1 MKVLVMAAGAVGG
14 YFGSVLAQGGN
25 DVRFIARGENL
36 LAIRERGLN
45 VRSVTLGDF
54 SIRAPVSD
62 SVDGSWLPDLVLF
75 CVKSY
80 HNREA
85 IRCIAPAV
93 GPDTA
98 ILTLQNGIGSGDDL
112 AAAFGAEKVMLGAA
126 YVEAAH
132 PAPGV
137 FEEQGGTCRIVFA
150 EPDNRKSSRSVSILE
165 TLRASGIDAE
175 IADDIDRALWAKLV
189 FICGLSGMTCVT
201 RSSFA
206 EVMNTPQTADLTLN
220 VIQEAA
226 AVTRA
231 LGVDLDADIVES
243 TMESFRRDRD
253 DLISSMHTDLEAGRP
268 LELANLNGKVSALGS
283 GLGVPTP
290 ANDFITVCLTPAL
303 NRAGSTLGER
313 DRRFE
318 TRPYSLASQPPK
330 LS

>member
-14 YFGSVLAQGGN
+14 YFGGVLFARGDD
-25 DVRFIARGENL
+25 DVRFIARGDNL
-36 LAIRERGLN
+36 RAIRERGLN
-45 VRSVTLGDF
+45 VRSVTSGDF

-85 IRCIAPAV
+85 IQCIAPAV

-112 AAAFGAEKVMLGAA
+112 AAAFGVEKVMLGAA

-150 EPDNRKSSRSVSILE
+150 EPDNRKSSRSVSVLE
-165 TLRASGIDAE
+165 MLRASGIDAE
-175 IADDIDRALWAKLV
+175 IADDIDRVLWAKLV

-226 AVTRA
+226 AVARA
-231 LGVDLDADIVES
+231 LGVNLDADIVES

-268 LELANLNGKVSALGS
+268 LELANLNGKVSAVGKGS
-283 GLGVPTP
+283 WRSNAHKRLHHRLSDAGPQQGGLC
-290 ANDFITVCLTPAL
+290 A
-303 NRAGSTLGER
+303 
-313 DRRFE
+313 RRE
-318 TRPYSLASQPPK
+318 VTDLEIGRT
-330 LS
+330 

>member
-1 MKVLVMAAGAVGG
+1 MRVLVMAAGAVGG
-14 YFGSVLAQGGN
+14 YFGGVLFARGDD
-25 DVRFIARGENL
+25 DVRFIARGDNL
-36 LAIRERGLN
+36 RAIRERGLT
-45 VRSVTLGDF
+45 VRSVTAGDWVV
-54 SIRAPVSD
+54 RVPVGD
-62 SVDGSWLPDLVLF
+62 SVDGTWVPDLVLF

-112 AAAFGAEKVMLGAA
+112 AAAFGVEKVMLGAA

-150 EPDNRKSSRSVSILE
+150 EPDNRKSSRSVSIQE
-165 TLRASGIDAE
+165 ALRASGIDAE

-189 FICGLSGMTCVT
+189 FICGLSGMTCIT

-206 EVMNTPQTADLTLN
+206 EVMNTPQTSDFTLN
-220 VIQEAA
+220 VIREAA
-226 AVTRA
+226 AVARA
-231 LGVDLDADIVES
+231 LGVNLDVDIVES

-268 LELANLNGKVSALGS
+268 LELANLNGKVSALGR
-283 GLGVPTP
+283 GIGVLTP
-290 ANDFITVCLTPAL
+290 ANDFITACLTPAL
-303 NRAGSTLGER
+303 NRAVCARGER
-313 DRRFE
+313 DRRV
-318 TRPYSLASQPPK
+318 
-330 LS
+330 

>member
-14 YFGSVLAQGGN
+14 YFGGVLFARGDD
-25 DVRFIARGENL
+25 DVRFVARGDNL
-36 LAIRERGLN
+36 RAIRERGLT
-45 VRSVTLGDF
+45 VRSVTAGDWAV
-54 SIRAPVSD
+54 RVPVSD
-62 SVDGSWLPDLVLF
+62 SVDRSWLPDLVLF

-85 IRCIAPAV
+85 IQCIAPAV

-112 AAAFGAEKVMLGAA
+112 AAAFGVEKVMLGAA

-150 EPDNRKSSRSVSILE
+150 EPDNRKSSRSVSVLE
-165 TLRASGIDAE
+165 MLRASGIDSE
-175 IADDIDRALWAKLV
+175 IADDIDRVLWAKLV

-206 EVMNTPQTADLTLN
+206 EVMNTPETADLTLK

-226 AVTRA
+226 DVARA
-231 LGVDLDADIVES
+231 AGVNLDADIVES

-253 DLISSMHTDLEAGRP
+253 DLISSMHADLVAGRP

-283 GLGVPTP
+283 SLGIPTL
-290 ANDFITVCLTPAL
+290 ANDFITACLTPAL
-303 NRAGSTLGER
+303 NRAVSALGE
-313 DRRFE
+313 
-318 TRPYSLASQPPK
+318 S
-330 LS
+330 

>member
-1 MKVLVMAAGAVGG
+1 MKALVMAAGAVGG
-14 YFGSVLAQGGN
+14 YFGSVLARGGN
-25 DVRFIARGENL
+25 EVRFIARGDNL
-36 LAIRERGLN
+36 RAIRERGLT
-45 VRSVTLGDF
+45 VRSVTSGDF
-54 SIRAPVSD
+54 SIRTPVSD
-62 SVDGSWLPDLVLF
+62 SVDGSWIPDLVLF

-132 PAPGV
+132 PEPGM
-137 FEEQGGTCRIVFA
+137 FEEHGGTCRIVFA
-150 EPDNRKSSRSVSILE
+150 EPDSRKSPRSVSILD

-175 IADDIDRALWAKLV
+175 ISDDIDRALWAKLV

-206 EVMNTPQTADLTLN
+206 EVMNTPQTADLTLS
-220 VIQEAA
+220 VIEEVA
-226 AVTRA
+226 AVARA
-231 LGVDLDADIVES
+231 SGVNLDSDIVES
-243 TMESFRRDRD
+243 TMESFREDRYE
-253 DLISSMHTDLEAGRP
+253 LVSSMYTDLEAGRP

-290 ANDFITVCLTPAL
+290 ANDFITACLTPAL
-303 NRAGSTLGER
+303 NRAVS
-313 DRRFE
+313 
-318 TRPYSLASQPPK
+318 ASEQ
-330 LS
+330 

>member
-1 MKVLVMAAGAVGG
+1 MKILVMAAGAVGG
-14 YFGSVLAQGGN
+14 YFGSVLARSGN
-25 DVRFIARGENL
+25 EVRFIARGDNL
-36 LAIRERGLN
+36 RAIRERGLSI
-45 VRSVTLGDF
+45 RSVTSGNF
-54 SIRAPVSD
+54 SIRAPVGD
-62 SVDGSWLPDLVLF
+62 SVDGTWFPDLVLF

-93 GPDTA
+93 GPDTT

-137 FEEQGGTCRIVFA
+137 FEEHGGTCRIVLA
-150 EPDNRKSSRSVSILE
+150 EPDSRKSPRSGSILK

-175 IADDIDRALWAKLV
+175 IADDIDRALWSKLV
-189 FICGLSGMTCVT
+189 FICGLSGMTCIT

-220 VIQEAA
+220 VIEEVA
-226 AVTRA
+226 AVARA
-231 LGVDLDADIVES
+231 SGVNLAADVVES

-253 DLISSMHTDLEAGRP
+253 DLISSMYADLEAGRP

-290 ANDFITVCLTPAL
+290 ANDFITACLTPAL
-303 NRAGSTLGER
+303 NRAISTRGE
-313 DRRFE
+313 
-318 TRPYSLASQPPK
+318 
-330 LS
+330 